1 MAYITYGPYSHGL
14 YSYGRYSY
22 GLYSYGPYSYGLYS
36 YGLYSYGLYSYG
48 HIVMAYIVM
57 ALQRPDALPH
67 EHLRIY
73 GLYSYGPP
81 ASTYTDLARR
91 RRRRRRLTGRADGL
105 LCARARRVAVAG
117 CVALLEPFDLELQRR
132 HVRLELP
139 TTTVQAITIQ
149 GHI

>member
-1 MAYITYGPYSHGL
+1 MAC
-14 YSYGRYSY
+14 
-22 GLYSYGPYSYGLYS
+22 
-36 YGLYSYGLYSYG
+36 
-48 HIVMAYIVM
+48 IVMAP
-57 ALQRPDALPH
+57 QRPVALPLV
-67 EHLRIY
+67 HLYSY

-105 LCARARRVAVAG
+105 LCAGARRVAVAG

-139 TTTVQAITIQ
+139 TITVQAIATKAKTIWA
-149 GHI
+149 IAIKTIAIKTIAIKAIPMLATTM